1 LKPSSIIE
9 REDKDTSI
17 SLNGRSLLS
26 STDSCGIP
34 GIPEIP
40 RNEIWL
46 GDQPK
51 LIIPF
56 RRNLEGIEF
65 RWNGSWNF
73 RNGI

>member
-1 LKPSSIIE
+1 MPDQCLILEINNKQPE
-9 REDKDTSI
+9 HR
-17 SLNGRSLLS
+17 RSLLS
-26 STDSCGIP
+26 STDSYEIP
-34 GIPEIP
+34 GIQEIP

-46 GDQPK
+46 EDQPK

-65 RWNGSWNF
+65 RQNGSWNF